1 VLNSN
6 NHKSFSLATDWLDQK
21 LSLYNMLDSVSI
33 NSEVGG
39 LVKFTWNFKGKAEN
53 TTTWKTVAF
62 VSDECMRVSGMTV
75 KFADTITGLTSAT
88 WIKVTSLNFE
98 ISKNLLNIYEN
109 WSIEPVSFHN
119 QNFWI
124 TWDMELIYRDDTYKD
139 YNTAWTSKCMRVTI
153 TWTVL
158 IGATK
163 YNELNFDF
171 ALVTFDEW
179 DRSNDNDWI
188 TTQNIWFSWGY
199 SITEAQMITSYLQN
213 TQSTSY

>member
-1 VLNSN
+1 
-6 NHKSFSLATDWLDQK
+6 
-21 LSLYNMLDSVSI
+21 
-33 NSEVGG
+33 
-39 LVKFTWNFKGKAEN
+39 
-53 TTTWKTVAF
+53 
-62 VSDECMRVSGMTV
+62 MTV

-171 ALVTFDEW
+171 ALVTFYEW